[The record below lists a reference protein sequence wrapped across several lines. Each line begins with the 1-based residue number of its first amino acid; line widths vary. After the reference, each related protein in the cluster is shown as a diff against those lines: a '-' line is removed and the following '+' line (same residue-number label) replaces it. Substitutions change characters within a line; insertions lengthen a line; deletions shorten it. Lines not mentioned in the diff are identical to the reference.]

1 MWSPARDAK
10 HRPME
15 LLAFDGGPMHG
26 TAMGFAD
33 GDLDDAGRDLPSLTQ
48 WTAGHYVLQ
57 PPTDPYMSGIFTAQW
72 SEET

>member
-1 MWSPARDAK
+1 MN
-10 HRPME
+10 
-15 LLAFDGGPMHG
+15 G
-26 TAMGFAD
+26 TAMGFPD
-33 GDLDDAGRDLPSLTQ
+33 GDLEDAGRDLPSLTQ